1 MKNKIYIIIIF
12 FISSYVGLALAS
24 VYLYFQYE
32 KTYLDAKLKFRGEV
46 LNKVTEVKKIKNTD
60 KVYNDYHYTYEI
72 SGILPFSNISNSTIV
87 YGKEADWSVFQTD
100 KFGFFHNTDDSY
112 LNPNIILLG
121 DSFGKGGFVTESY
134 VPKNLLEKN
143 GYKTLN
149 LSSGGGTL
157 VEVATY
163 LEYAKDYEDKKVLI
177 FFYEGNDYQDNI
189 EEFKNSILI
198 KYFND
203 LNFSQNLISKQ
214 NIIDAKITKRLNRL
228 VLDVEDYKFD
238 LFGVLSLKYLEIIYI
253 KLKYKFYG
261 KEKNQIEDKK
271 LKKLIVKFNN
281 YLLKKNNELIVVH
294 IPLSTRFNNKNNFEI
309 DNKKNQLANVMSENN
324 IKFLD
329 FTKYVYEKRLYE
341 KIYRFK
347 NEKKIFPIK
356 KRHFNKE
363 GYEELIAFIL
373 KNIN

>member
-1 MKNKIYIIIIF
+1 M
-12 FISSYVGLALAS
+12 
-24 VYLYFQYE
+24 
-32 KTYLDAKLKFRGEV
+32 
-46 LNKVTEVKKIKNTD
+46 
-60 KVYNDYHYTYEI
+60 
-72 SGILPFSNISNSTIV
+72 
-87 YGKEADWSVFQTD
+87 
-100 KFGFFHNTDDSY
+100 
-112 LNPNIILLG
+112 
-121 DSFGKGGFVTESY
+121 
-134 VPKNLLEKN
+134 
-143 GYKTLN
+143 
-149 LSSGGGTL
+149 
-157 VEVATY
+157 
-163 LEYAKDYEDKKVLI
+163 
-177 FFYEGNDYQDNI
+177 
-189 EEFKNSILI
+189 
-198 KYFND
+198 
-203 LNFSQNLISKQ
+203 
-214 NIIDAKITKRLNRL
+214 
-228 VLDVEDYKFD
+228 
-238 LFGVLSLKYLEIIYI
+238 EIIYI